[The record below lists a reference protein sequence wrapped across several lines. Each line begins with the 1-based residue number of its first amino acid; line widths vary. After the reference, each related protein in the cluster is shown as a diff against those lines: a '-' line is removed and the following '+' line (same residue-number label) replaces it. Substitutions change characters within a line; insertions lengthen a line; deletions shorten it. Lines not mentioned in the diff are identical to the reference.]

1 MLQPQRGVAESD
13 KTEQLNNNTTQQKA
27 EKVAILMASWD
38 IGNFLEARIH
48 PVVKRRID
56 EWFAADAEGGGDDG
70 GHRLKVAIIPLLFE
84 VHWDA
89 EYDIILCV
97 ASSVERQIERMT
109 AMRGYSLEEAMSRL
123 SAQMD
128 LSEKARKSHVV
139 IQNDGSAEDL
149 RREAERVV
157 RYLAGVNR
165 R

>member
-1 MLQPQRGVAESD
+1 
-13 KTEQLNNNTTQQKA
+13 
-27 EKVAILMASWD
+27 
-38 IGNFLEARIH
+38 
-48 PVVKRRID
+48 
-56 EWFAADAEGGGDDG
+56 
-70 GHRLKVAIIPLLFE
+70 
-84 VHWDA
+84 
-89 EYDIILCV
+89 
-97 ASSVERQIERMT
+97 MT